1 MENNVAEEHN
11 VTSSTGCPYN
21 MKKCCDGYIQHNT
34 YLASSLIAVGLG
46 VSLGLILKI
55 FVPLSEFDELHV
67 GFPGE
72 MLMRMLQLVSI
83 PLIATNVIR
92 SISAL
97 NIETCRRISLRAAA
111 YFLIT
116 TLLAVSTGLLLV
128 MLINPGVAKAVEK
141 DETDDEE
148 SFDTLSSLLDLVRN
162 IVPQNLIQA
171 CFEQYKTERV
181 EFETDTEGHE
191 EEHELQSSLETF
203 QNSSEVQ
210 MVGRY
215 VTGANT
221 VGVIVWCFFF
231 GITLNIMGKEGK
243 VLVEVLTVFNDA
255 TKCVVN
261 LILWYLPFGVVFLI
275 ASHIVEIEN
284 WESVY
289 SLGKFVVVVVAGLTI
304 HGTITLPLLYFLCVR
319 RNPYAVIKV
328 SIPALMTALAISSS
342 SATMPL
348 TLKCCEQL
356 YIDKRI
362 TSFML
367 PIGTNLNKDG
377 TALYEVVAAIFIA
390 QLNHITLDFSQL
402 IIIFMTS
409 AVASIGAAGIPSTGA
424 VNTLLVLT
432 AIGLPARVASILVAV
447 EWLLDH
453 FNTLV
458 NVLGNCIGLVIVHEL
473 SKKDLDVREEQ
484 GQEMTRMH
492 GSDSDSQVSDDD
504 TLPENLIPPK
514 ECDAE
519 EPTQRVDQSS
529 EIRHITP
536 EQLYN
541 QESDDKEPAQRED
554 QSSDICHI
562 TPEYLS
568 SQDSDDY
575 ENV

>member
-1 MENNVAEEHN
+1 MENNVAEEHH

-243 VLVEVLTVFNDA
+243 VLVEVLTVFNEA

-328 SIPALMTALAISSS
+328 STPALMTALAISSS
-342 SATMPL
+342 
-348 TLKCCEQL
+348 
-356 YIDKRI
+356 
-362 TSFML
+362 
-367 PIGTNLNKDG
+367 
-377 TALYEVVAAIFIA
+377 
-390 QLNHITLDFSQL
+390 
-402 IIIFMTS
+402 MTS

-432 AIGLPARVASILVAV
+432 AIGLPAREASILVAV

-492 GSDSDSQVSDDD
+492 GSDSQVSDDD

-514 ECDAE
+514 ECDTE

-554 QSSDICHI
+554 QSSDIWHI

-568 SQDSDDY
+568 AQDSDDY